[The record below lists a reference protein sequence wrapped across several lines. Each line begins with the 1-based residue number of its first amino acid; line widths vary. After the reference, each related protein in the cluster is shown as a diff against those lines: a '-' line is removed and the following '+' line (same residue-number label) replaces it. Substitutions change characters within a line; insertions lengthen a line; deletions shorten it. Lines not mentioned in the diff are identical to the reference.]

1 MTQVRERKSSSSSIV
16 SRFGKRGFAGLAA
29 GSTLAVVAAVS
40 AGAWWMSAGPTTPA
54 TAARTI
60 NVNDVFNVDAVHSS
74 VVFSVSY
81 AEAAPFFGRFNT
93 IGGSFF
99 LDEANAAASSVE
111 IRLDPASVDSNNQG
125 RDRHLRNAD
134 FFNVGEFNTLAFKSK
149 QVRFVGEN
157 KFEVQG
163 DLTMHGQTRPLTVT
177 LTKGKDSSARDGK
190 PQTGFSGTFTVR
202 RSDFGMNYMVGQG
215 LGDEVTV
222 MLGIVG
228 TQG

>member
-40 AGAWWMSAGPTTPA
+40 AGAWWMSAGPTAPA

-81 AEAAPFFGRFNT
+81 ADAAPFFGRFNT

-149 QVRFVGEN
+149 QVAPSAKTSSKSRAISPCTARPARSPSHSPKAKTPPHETAN
-157 KFEVQG
+157 HRPASPAHSPSA
-163 DLTMHGQTRPLTVT
+163 DQT
-177 LTKGKDSSARDGK
+177 SA
-190 PQTGFSGTFTVR
+190 
-202 RSDFGMNYMVGQG
+202 
-215 LGDEVTV
+215 
-222 MLGIVG
+222 
-228 TQG
+228 